1 MTKLLILI
9 VVVLGILAVAQ
20 LARVY
25 ELTSKLRGK
34 REEDITPA
42 DNRMNAMLMWLFPF
56 AYFGFFL
63 WLVLA
68 YGDKMLPVAAS
79 TQGADTD
86 ALLDFNWWILIS
98 VFIIT
103 NTLLFFYAGKY
114 VYDKNRKAFW
124 QPHNNKLELAWTIAP
139 AIVLFVIIIYG
150 LTTWQ
155 HITAPAGPDAVHVEL
170 YAKQFDWT
178 ARYPGQD
185 GMLGATDYRLINGE
199 NPLGIVTEKA
209 LAARMAEIEKEKAE
223 AMASLDQVLPES
235 KVAEIEHRIEYLDR
249 MAARLVNLRMVM
261 EQDIKTNGDASAYLH
276 GADDVVTKDFHL
288 PVNKESNILIRSR
301 DIIHSAFIP
310 HLRIQMNAVPGMT
323 TSMKVV
329 PTITTDSMRT
339 IPEVM
344 RQVEEINA
352 LRQKQ
357 GKEAYV
363 FDFIL
368 LCNKICGASH
378 YNMQM
383 PLIVTSAAEFD
394 AWVAE
399 ANKKP
404 FEGSDEAAAPTT
416 TDSTNT
422 SAGADSMAVAMANG
436 QPTNP

>member
-1 MTKLLILI
+1 MTKLLILT

-42 DNRMNAMLMWLFPF
+42 DNRMNAMLMWLFPI

-86 ALLDFNWWILIS
+86 WLLALNWWIIIP
-98 VFIIT
+98 VFFIT
-103 NTLLFFYAGKY
+103 NILLFYFAGKY
-114 VYDKNRKAFW
+114 VYDKNRKAHW
-124 QPHNNKLELAWTIAP
+124 QPHDNKLELAWTIAP
-139 AIVLFVIIIYG
+139 AIVLFVIIILG

-155 HITAPAGPDAVHVEL
+155 RITSPASPEAMRMEL

-178 ARYPGQD
+178 ARYPGTD
-185 GMLGATDYRLINGE
+185 GMLGATDFRLINGD
-199 NPLGIVTEKA
+199 NPLGIVTEKTIDK
-209 LAARMAEIEKEKAE
+209 RMAELVQERAD
-223 AMASLDQVLPES
+223 AVASLDQVLPDS

-249 MAARLVNLRMVM
+249 MAARIVNLRLVM
-261 EQDIKTNGDASAYLH
+261 QQDIKAKGEASTYLH
-276 GADDVVTKDFHL
+276 GADDVVTKDFYL
-288 PVNKESNILIRSR
+288 PANRETDIVIRSR
-301 DIIHSAFIP
+301 DIIHSAYIP

-339 IPEVM
+339 IPEVV

-352 LRQKQ
+352 IRLPQ
-357 GKEAYV
+357 GKSEYV
-363 FDFIL
+363 FDFLL

-383 PLIVTSAAEFD
+383 PLIVTSAGDFD
-394 AWVAE
+394 AWLAE

-404 FEGSDEAAAPTT
+404 FEAMPDTASPAM
-416 TDSTNT
+416 TDTTNT
-422 SAGADSMAVAMANG
+422 SAGADSMAVAVADG
-436 QPTNP
+436 QAPNP